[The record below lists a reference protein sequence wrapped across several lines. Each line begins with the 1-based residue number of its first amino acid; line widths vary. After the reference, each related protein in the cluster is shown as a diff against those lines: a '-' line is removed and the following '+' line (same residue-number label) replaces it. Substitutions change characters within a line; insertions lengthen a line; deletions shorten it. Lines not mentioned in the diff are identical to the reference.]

1 MNFKEMLL
9 QAKAGRELAVMAL
22 LEMYKPLLVKYAI
35 INGRFDEDL
44 CREEDYPFFHLCR
57 RPCVVFPHTAACHVV
72 KLWGFGRIPKAF
84 IIQIQ
89 ADMPVIKGENGLVDV
104 FFQ

>member
-44 CREEDYPFFHLCR
+44 Y
-57 RPCVVFPHTAACHVV
+57 
-72 KLWGFGRIPKAF
+72 
-84 IIQIQ
+84 
-89 ADMPVIKGENGLVDV
+89 
-104 FFQ
+104 

>member
-9 QAKAGRELAVMAL
+9 QAKAGKESAVMAL

-44 CREEDYPFFHLCR
+44 YQELC
-57 RPCVVFPHTAACHVV
+57 
-72 KLWGFGRIPKAF
+72 
-84 IIQIQ
+84 IILLKCIAQFR
-89 ADMPVIKGENGLVDV
+89 M
-104 FFQ
+104 

>member
-9 QAKAGRELAVMAL
+9 QAKAEKESAVMAL

-44 CREEDYPFFHLCR
+44 YQELCITLLK
-57 RPCVVFPHTAACHVV
+57 C
-72 KLWGFGRIPKAF
+72 
-84 IIQIQ
+84 IQLFR
-89 ADMPVIKGENGLVDV
+89 M
-104 FFQ
+104 